1 MNKTHFLSDVQLTTG
16 LEKCEYGEE
25 KPCQAACPLRL
36 LAVRLY
42 HGSHLN

>member
-25 KPCQAACPLRL
+25 KPCQAACPCDCSPSDFIT
-36 LAVRLY
+36 AAT
-42 HGSHLN
+42 